1 MPGESARS
9 TNAWTALSEPPQ
21 VGLALVADSDDAW
34 CQWATAVCLM
44 ATGDYS
50 RAFLILPPLARTVR
64 MNSSGR
70 SATQQPT
77 ELAGLAAT
85 TLASGF
91 RQLNEHDRAL
101 PLDRAAAVAPGAAGT
116 DSVIGSAADHVGL
129 GDAVAAARTL
139 ATAQSRLATWRD
151 QVRYRWVAAEIDLL
165 RGEPAA
171 AVTHAEISVTV
182 ARERD
187 SPRHQLKS
195 ELFLA
200 VAREVRRHGDG
211 EQLLH
216 NVVAQ
221 ASQLQ
226 LRSLLWPAVEVLADR
241 ATAGER
247 SEGVAA
253 LDYIAA
259 RLPHGVGARW
269 PGTLLRRSWHR
280 EQVQNGR
287 VGH

>member
-1 MPGESARS
+1 MPGESERS
-9 TNAWTALSEPPQ
+9 TNAWTALYQAPLA
-21 VGLALVADSDDAW
+21 GLAAVADGDDAW

-50 RAFLILPPLARTVR
+50 RAFLILQPLARAVR
-64 MNSSGR
+64 MNSAGR
-70 SATQQPT
+70 TATQRPT

-101 PLDRAAAVAPGAAGT
+101 PLDRAAAVAPGAAGM

-129 GDAVAAARTL
+129 GDVVAAAETL

-151 QVRYRWVAAEIDLL
+151 QVRYCWVAAEVDLL
-165 RGEPAA
+165 RGELAA
-171 AVTHAEISVTV
+171 AVTHAEMAVTV
-182 ARERD
+182 AHEHD

-200 VAREVRRHGDG
+200 VARDVRRHGDG

-216 NVVAQ
+216 DVVAQ
-221 ASQLQ
+221 TSQLQ
-226 LRSLLWPAVEVLADR
+226 LRPLLWPAVEVLADR
-241 ATAGER
+241 ATVGER
-247 SEGVAA
+247 SQGVAA

-269 PGTLLRRSWHR
+269 PGTLLRRSWR
-280 EQVQNGR
+280 KEQVQNGR